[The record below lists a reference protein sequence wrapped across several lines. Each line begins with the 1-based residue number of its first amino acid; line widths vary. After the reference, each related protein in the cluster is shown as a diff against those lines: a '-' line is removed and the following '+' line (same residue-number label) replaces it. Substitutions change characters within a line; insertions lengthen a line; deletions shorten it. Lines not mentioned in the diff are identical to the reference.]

1 VLDLI
6 DLLGQRDDC
15 ARSLLIA
22 LQQLVAGSAPAAEF
36 LAWKRCL
43 AGGSHRSAVDAL

>member
-22 LQQLVAGSAPAAEF
+22 LQQLVAGSAPATDF
-36 LAWKRCL
+36 LGSGVL
-43 AGGSHRSAVDAL
+43 PAGRVDLLSTH